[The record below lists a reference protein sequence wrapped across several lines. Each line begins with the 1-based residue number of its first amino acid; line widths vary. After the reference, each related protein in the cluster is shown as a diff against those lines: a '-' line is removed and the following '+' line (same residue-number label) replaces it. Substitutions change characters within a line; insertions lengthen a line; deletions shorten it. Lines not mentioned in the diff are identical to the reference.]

1 MISAWP
7 TNSVDFLVDVG
18 VSLLRASMGLA
29 LGVCCG
35 VLAAILTTCHRL
47 VDSTLG
53 GVLRFLR
60 SVPALA
66 LVPFVMLAFGISEMS
81 RAVLIAWAAFF
92 PVWINAHAGLSSV
105 DPKILKL
112 GSEVY
117 WTPSAMYFHV
127 RLPYAT
133 PFIVTGIRVSI
144 GTSLVLLVAAEM
156 MGASSGI
163 AYRLVVYQ
171 QIFRLDLV
179 CAQIVLLGLLGFLL
193 DRIYVRFARFCC
205 PWITI

>member
-1 MISAWP
+1 MTSAWP
-7 TNSVDFLVDVG
+7 TNATDFLADVG
-18 VSLLRASMGLA
+18 ISLLRAGVGLA
-29 LGVCCG
+29 LGTGCG
-35 VLAAILTTCHRL
+35 ILAAVLTSYHKAANA
-47 VDSTLG
+47 TLG
-53 GVLRFLR
+53 TLLRFLR

-66 LVPFVMLAFGISEMS
+66 LLPFVMLAFGISEGS
-81 RAVLIAWAAFF
+81 RYVLIAWAAFF
-92 PVWINAHAGLSSV
+92 PVWINAHAGLSTV
-105 DPKILKL
+105 DPNILRL

-117 WTPSAMYFHV
+117 RSPIAMYLHV
-127 RLPYAT
+127 RIPYAV

-156 MGASSGI
+156 MGANSGI

-179 CAQIVLLGLLGFLL
+179 CVQIVLLGLLGFLV
-193 DRIYVRFARFCC
+193 DRAYVYFVRLCC

>member
-7 TNSVDFLVDVG
+7 TNPIDFLSDVG
-18 VSLLRASMGLA
+18 VSLLRAGTGLM
-29 LGVCCG
+29 LGAGCG
-35 VLAAILTTCHRL
+35 VLAAVLTSSHR
-47 VDSTLG
+47 VADSTFG
-53 GVLRFLR
+53 TMLRFLR

-66 LVPFVMLAFGISEMS
+66 LVPFVMLAFGISERS
-81 RAVLIAWAAFF
+81 RAILIAWAAFF
-92 PVWINAHAGLSSV
+92 PVWINAHAGLSTV
-105 DPKILKL
+105 DPNILRL

-117 WTPSAMYFHV
+117 FRPSDMYWHV
-127 RLPYAT
+127 RIPYAI
-133 PFIVTGIRVSI
+133 PFIITGIRVSI

-163 AYRLVVYQ
+163 AYRLLIYQ

-179 CAQIVLLGLLGFLL
+179 SVQIVLLGLLGFLL
-193 DRIYVRFARFCC
+193 DRAYVSLARLCC